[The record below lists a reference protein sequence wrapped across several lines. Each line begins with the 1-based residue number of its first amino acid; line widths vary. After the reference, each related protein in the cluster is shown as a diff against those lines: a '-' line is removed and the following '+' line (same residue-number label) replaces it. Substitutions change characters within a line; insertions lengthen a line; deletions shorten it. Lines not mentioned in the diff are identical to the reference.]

1 MNNLRRMIVL
11 MLTLVISISQ
21 IPLQVDASQKIKLNK
36 TSLTLYVGNSS
47 QIKVKNTDKKAKW
60 SCSKSSVATVTQSG
74 RVKAKKQGSC
84 KVTAKVAG
92 KRYVCRVTVKKK
104 ASSTKKHVTYVYV
117 TDTGSKYHRAG
128 CRYLWN
134 SKRKVS
140 LSSAKAFGYS
150 ACSVCW

>member
-1 MNNLRRMIVL
+1 MSSLRRVFVV
-11 MLTLVISISQ
+11 MLTFVMSISQ
-21 IPLQVDASQKIKLNK
+21 ISTQIDASQKVELNK
-36 TSLTLYVGNSS
+36 TSLTLYVGSSS
-47 QIKVKNTDKKAKW
+47 QLKLKNTNKKIKW
-60 SCSKSSVATVTQSG
+60 SCSKSSVATVMQSG

-84 KVTAKVAG
+84 KVTAKAAG
-92 KRYVCRVTVKKK
+92 KNYVCRVTVKKK

-134 SKRKVS
+134 SKRKVG
-140 LSSAKAFGYS
+140 LASAKSFGYS